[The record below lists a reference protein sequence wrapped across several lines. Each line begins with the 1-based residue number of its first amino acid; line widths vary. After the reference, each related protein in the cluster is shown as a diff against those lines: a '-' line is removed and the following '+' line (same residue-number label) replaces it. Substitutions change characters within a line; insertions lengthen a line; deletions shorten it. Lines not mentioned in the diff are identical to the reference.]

1 MESQKLSRPGWV
13 YKLILTST
21 KFTGSGLVGGILK
34 VILFLNVPAFVIAT
48 VLVGTGVIVTLNNKE
63 ELGKVDTI
71 SLSTGLLLGLLV

>member
-1 MESQKLSRPGWV
+1 MERQKLSV

-34 VILFLNVPAFVIAT
+34 VILFINVPAFVIAS

-63 ELGKVDTI
+63 ALGKVDTI